1 MPASTERGEG
11 LALLARHLAAQPP
24 MALARKAGK
33 QRIRMGGLWGSSVA
47 LAAGL
52 ALQDRKHG
60 VLLAPTAEAA
70 DALVMD
76 LAQLFPDMRVTLL
89 PVEEEGLP
97 EGPEL
102 AANRS
107 ERLVALAT
115 RQALPGRAANASRAA
130 NAACRGSR

>member
-1 MPASTERGEG
+1 MPASTERGSG

-24 MALARKAGK
+24 MARARKAGK

-52 ALQDRKHG
+52 VLQDRKLG

-76 LAQLFPDMRVTLL
+76 LAQLFPDMRVTVTVTVPSESVSTTEAL
-89 PVEEEGLP
+89 PH
-97 EGPEL
+97 GPRAPNVFPSHSL
-102 AANRS
+102 RTSITPRS
-107 ERLVALAT
+107 ER
-115 RQALPGRAANASRAA
+115 
-130 NAACRGSR
+130 